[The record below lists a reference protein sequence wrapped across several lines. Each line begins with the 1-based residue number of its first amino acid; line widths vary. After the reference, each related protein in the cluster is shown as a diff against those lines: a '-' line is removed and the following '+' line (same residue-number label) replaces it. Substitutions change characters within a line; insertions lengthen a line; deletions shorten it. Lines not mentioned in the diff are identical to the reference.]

1 MPDMEELIKRKVNQI
16 TDLKERVA
24 FKDIVEQIFLSLYET
39 NKEMYSVLEHRI
51 MDDLAFDINRYRIC
65 TGIVEKEYVDR
76 SHHLLT
82 PRWEGL

>member
-39 NKEMYSVLEHRI
+39 NKEM
-51 MDDLAFDINRYRIC
+51 
-65 TGIVEKEYVDR
+65 
-76 SHHLLT
+76 
-82 PRWEGL
+82 